1 MSGNSIG
8 TGSYSS
14 TPDWGERR
22 KQVADEFNDGIAESK
37 RHSAEYSEVTD
48 ARNQTSREIA
58 KKKDTV
64 GQKTTTLA
72 DLNSVIDALES
83 NNVEQIKNNPYLA
96 KFIRGTDTSGAFAQK
111 GSVMSQITN
120 LMNELKKGNLSLED
134 LQALFTTQTKQRS
147 ASDVAFWDQ
156 QWKNGQLVD
165 EMRFLNNMQRFET
178 LG

>member
-14 TPDWGERR
+14 NPNWKERYQNA
-22 KQVADEFNDGIAESK
+22 KEEFDVGITESQ

-72 DLNSVIDALES
+72 DLNSVISALES

-96 KFIRGTDTSGAFAQK
+96 KFIRGTDTSEAFAQK

-120 LMNELKKGNLSLED
+120 LMNELKKGDLSLED

-156 QWKNGQLVD
+156 QWENGQLVD